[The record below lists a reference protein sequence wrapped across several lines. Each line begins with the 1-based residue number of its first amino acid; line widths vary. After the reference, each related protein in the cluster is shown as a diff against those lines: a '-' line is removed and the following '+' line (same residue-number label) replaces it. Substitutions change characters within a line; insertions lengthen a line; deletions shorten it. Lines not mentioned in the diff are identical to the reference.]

1 MLMEEFHFFETGVH
15 TMPDLLESKSITDNY
30 VLGVITALTFLFL
43 AIAIKN
49 NEKIVRG
56 LPRVFM
62 FSVQTEMKLKEIM
75 RLGSLSSL
83 LLTFNFLAL
92 FGVCTY
98 LLLSSL
104 TTLDIYVA
112 ITLSVLIPSLL
123 LILQVMP
130 AYFVRFISGESLPMI
145 SLTGNTLTGYQI
157 GSVFLGIISTVW
169 ILNPHYQ
176 NYAITS
182 FLLVFII
189 LQVARLIK
197 NTHLLLSSGISWYYL
212 MLYLCSL
219 EILPLFVAYYYVYL
233 NFMS

>member
-1 MLMEEFHFFETGVH
+1 MEEFHFFETGVRNI
-15 TMPDLLESKSITDNY
+15 PDLLESKNLSDGY
-30 VLGVITALTFLFL
+30 VLGLITALTFLFL
-43 AIAIKN
+43 AVAIKN

-75 RLGSLSSL
+75 RLGSWSSL
-83 LLTFNFLAL
+83 LLTLNFMVLL
-92 FGVCTY
+92 GVCSY
-98 LLLSSL
+98 LLLTDYSGLGTS
-104 TTLDIYVA
+104 VA
-112 ITLSVLIPSLL
+112 ITLSILIPTF
-123 LILQVMP
+123 LITLQIVP
-130 AYFVRFISGESLPMI
+130 AYFVRFFSGEPLPMI

-176 NYAITS
+176 SYAIAS
-182 FLLVFII
+182 FLLVFTF

-197 NTHLLLSSGISWYYL
+197 NTHLLLSSGIPWYYL

-219 EILPLFVAYYYVYL
+219 EILPLFVAYYYVSM